1 MAKSKSIKIILDV
14 NWLIS
19 ASINA
24 SSRKKFEAL
33 LLNER
38 FIFCVCVQLLNE
50 YDDVIKRP
58 VFSNKIKP
66 AEIAEFRNIFL
77 ERSEVFGISIIKKVV
92 RDVKDDYLIALA
104 KKSKADFLITG
115 DKDLLVL
122 KKTGKTEITTLSD
135 FLQRFFSPK

>member
-1 MAKSKSIKIILDV
+1 MAKNKPQRIIIDV

-19 ASINA
+19 ASI
-24 SSRKKFEAL
+24 SSGSRKKFEAL
-33 LLNER
+33 LLDER

-58 VFSNKIKP
+58 VFRNKIKP
-66 AEIAEFRNIFL
+66 ADIAGFRNIFL
-77 ERSEVFGISIIKKVV
+77 ESSEVFGISKIENVV

-104 KKSKADFLITG
+104 KKSKARFLITG

-122 KKTGKTEITTLSD
+122 KKVGKTEIITMSD
-135 FLQRFFSPK
+135 FLQRFF